1 MSLDFSYRHLYYFWV
16 VAKEGG
22 LSRGAERLGVA
33 VQTVSAQV
41 RELEQALGHALLQP
55 AGRGVA
61 LTEAGRA
68 AMLQAEQIF
77 QLGAALPDRVRDAAT
92 VPVVRLAVGV
102 GGGLPKLVVWR
113 LLRPVLD
120 EPHLRLQIRE
130 QDFEPMLA
138 DLALHR
144 LDVVLADRA
153 APPQQGLRLYS
164 HRLGGS
170 PVGWYAPPAWQS
182 VLRDDFPRALAR
194 VPVLLPTRSATMRI
208 ALDQWFEREAL
219 HPQVVG
225 EFDDSAM
232 LKTFGA
238 GGMGVFPAAD
248 WVHDDLVA
256 RYGVCRVGGSPGV
269 EEPFFAI
276 AADKR
281 IQHPLVQR
289 LWPEPAV
296 DGRAQRV
303 ESRTLMSAARSA
315 GGVAWRT

>member
-22 LSRGAERLGVA
+22 IARGAARLGVA

-77 QLGAALPDRVRDAAT
+77 QLGAALPDRVREAAT
-92 VPVVRLAVGV
+92 VPAVRLAVGV

-113 LLRPVLD
+113 LLQPVLD
-120 EPHLRLQIRE
+120 EPHLRLQIGE
-130 QDFEPMLA
+130 QAFELMLA
-138 DLALHR
+138 DLVLHR

-153 APPQQGLRLYS
+153 APPQPGLRLYS

-170 PVGWYAPPAWQS
+170 PVGWYAPPAWAAAGS
-182 VLRDDFPRALAR
+182 EDFPHSLAR
-194 VPVLLPTRSATMRI
+194 VPVLLPTQSATMR
-208 ALDQWFEREAL
+208 AGLDQWFERSAL
-219 HPQVVG
+219 HPRVVG

-256 RYGVCRVGGSPGV
+256 RYGVCRIGGSPGV

-281 IQHPLVQR
+281 IEHPLVQR
-289 LWPEPAV
+289 LLPGPTASGRRAVLSPA
-296 DGRAQRV
+296 
-303 ESRTLMSAARSA
+303 SRCRP
-315 GGVAWRT
+315 

>member
-22 LSRGAERLGVA
+22 VARGAARLGVA

-41 RELEQALGHALLQP
+41 RELEHALGHALLRP
-55 AGRGVA
+55 AGRGVT

-92 VPVVRLAVGV
+92 VPAVRLAVGV

-113 LLRPVLD
+113 LLQPVLA
-120 EPHLRLQIRE
+120 EPQLRLQIGE
-130 QDFEPMLA
+130 QAFEPMLA
-138 DLALHR
+138 DLVLHR

-153 APPQQGLRLYS
+153 APQQPGLRVYS

-170 PVGWYAPPAWQS
+170 PVGWYAPPAWFAAGS
-182 VLRDDFPRALAR
+182 ENFPHSLAH
-194 VPVLLPTRSATMRI
+194 VPVLLPTRSATMRV
-208 ALDQWFEREAL
+208 ALDQWFEREGL
-219 HPQVVG
+219 RPRIVG

-238 GGMGVFPAAD
+238 GGLGVFPAVD

-256 RYGVCRVGGSPGV
+256 RFGVRRIGGSPGV

-281 IQHPLVQR
+281 IEHPLVQR
-289 LWPEPAV
+289 LWAESAVSDRRSVLNPA
-296 DGRAQRV
+296 
-303 ESRTLMSAARSA
+303 SRSLP
-315 GGVAWRT
+315 

>member
-22 LSRGAERLGVA
+22 IARGAARLGVA

-77 QLGAALPDRVRDAAT
+77 QLGAALPDRVREAAT
-92 VPVVRLAVGV
+92 VPAVRLAVGV

-113 LLRPVLD
+113 LLAPVLD
-120 EPHLRLQIRE
+120 EPHLRLQIGE
-130 QDFEPMLA
+130 QAFELMLA
-138 DLALHR
+138 DLVLHR

-153 APPQQGLRLYS
+153 APPQPGLRLYS

-170 PVGWYAPPAWQS
+170 PVGWYAPPAWVAAGS
-182 VLRDDFPRALAR
+182 EDFPRSLAR
-194 VPVLLPTRSATMRI
+194 VPVLLPTQSATVR
-208 ALDQWFEREAL
+208 AGLDQWFERSAL
-219 HPQVVG
+219 HPRVVG

-256 RYGVCRVGGSPGV
+256 RYGVCRIGSSPGV

-289 LWPEPAV
+289 LWPEPTASGRRAV
-296 DGRAQRV
+296 LNPA
-303 ESRTLMSAARSA
+303 SRFPL
-315 GGVAWRT
+315 

>member
-113 LLRPVLD
+113 LLRPASARS
-120 EPHLRLQIRE
+120 PARGSAAAGAAR
-130 QDFEPMLA
+130 PA
-138 DLALHR
+138 
-144 LDVVLADRA
+144 LADRA

-289 LWPEPAV
+289 LWPEPAG
-296 DGRAQRV
+296 DGRAQRA

>member
-22 LSRGAERLGVA
+22 IARGAARLGVA

-41 RELEQALGHALLQP
+41 RELEQVLGHALLQP

-77 QLGAALPDRVRDAAT
+77 QLGAALPDRVREAAT
-92 VPVVRLAVGV
+92 VPAVRLAVGV

-113 LLRPVLD
+113 LLAPVLD
-120 EPHLRLQIRE
+120 EPHLRLQIGE
-130 QDFEPMLA
+130 QAFEPMLA
-138 DLALHR
+138 DLVLHR

-153 APPQQGLRLYS
+153 APPQPGLRVYS

-170 PVGWYAPPAWQS
+170 PVGWYAPPAW
-182 VLRDDFPRALAR
+182 VAAGAEDFPRSLAR
-194 VPVLLPTRSATMRI
+194 VPVLLPTPSATMR
-208 ALDQWFEREAL
+208 AGLDQWFERSAL
-219 HPQVVG
+219 HPRVVG

-256 RYGVCRVGGSPGV
+256 RFGVQRIGSSPGV

-289 LWPEPAV
+289 LWPE
-296 DGRAQRV
+296 
-303 ESRTLMSAARSA
+303 STSA
-315 GGVAWRT
+315 GRRAGLSPASRFQP